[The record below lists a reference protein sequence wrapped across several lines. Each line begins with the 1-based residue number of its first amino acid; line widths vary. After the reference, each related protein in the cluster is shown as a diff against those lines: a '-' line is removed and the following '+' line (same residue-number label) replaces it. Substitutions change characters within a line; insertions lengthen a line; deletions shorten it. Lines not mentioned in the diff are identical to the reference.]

1 MSTPSPGIEPEPG
14 GVPGGASGA
23 RAGQRELPVKNGFR
37 LRGAEMSRLETF
49 ADAAFAFALTLL
61 VISID
66 EIPASIAELSAALR
80 TVPVFAACF
89 GIVVMFWLGHRTWS
103 QRYGLDDSW
112 STFLTLALV
121 FTIMVYVY
129 PLKVLL
135 TEALSALTGDWVPSR
150 FRAET
155 YAEVRTLFS
164 VYSAGWTFSSLAIL
178 LLFRHALSKRVPL
191 ELNEREVYE
200 TRTELQGWSLI
211 TGAGLVSIL
220 IALTAPEDWI
230 PVAGWV
236 YAILGVVM
244 PLHGYFRGRRRPPL
258 AE

>member
-1 MSTPSPGIEPEPG
+1 MSTPFPGIEPEPG

-66 EIPASIAELSAALR
+66 EIPDSFEELSAALR

-89 GIVVMFWLGHRTWS
+89 AIVVMFWLGHRTWS

-135 TEALSALTGDWVPSR
+135 TEGLSVLTGDWVPSR
-150 FRAET
+150 FRAESF
-155 YAEVRTLFS
+155 AEVRTLFG
-164 VYSAGWTFSSLAIL
+164 VYSAGWTASSLSIL
-178 LLFRHALSKRVPL
+178 LLFRHAFSKRASL
-191 ELNEREVYE
+191 DLNEREVYE
-200 TRTELQGWSLI
+200 TRTEIQGWSLI
-211 TGAGLVSIL
+211 TGAGVVSIL
-220 IALTAPEDWI
+220 IALAVPENWI
-230 PVAGWV
+230 PVAGWI
-236 YAILGVVM
+236 YALLGIIM
-244 PLHGYFRGRRRPPL
+244 PVHGHLRGRRRPPV
-258 AE
+258 AA